1 MQIEDVIKKYTQIR
15 KSAKSRNKEFNLSLR
30 YVKNI
35 CEQTT
40 CAYSGESMSM
50 PKHCNDLEGISF
62 ERFDNSKGYVKG
74 NVIPV
79 KGEYNCYKSSMTLE
93 DIKKKINS
101 VNKEK
106 NEAISSITKFR
117 SKLII
122 NKKRLTQNPNN
133 KKLRNRV
140 NQQEKSLKNLEEQHE
155 RCIQKKDRSLRILNV
170 LYKAEER
177 FNKLSKYDKLKLY
190 LGISLDSSYKRVGKE
205 LYVLLC
211 DSLQR
216 RSRI

>member
-15 KSAKSRNKEFNLSLR
+15 KSAKSRNKEFNLTLR

-35 CEQTT
+35 CEQTK
-40 CAYSGESMSM
+40 CAYSGEAMEM
-50 PKHCNDLEGISF
+50 PKDVRDLEGISF
-62 ERFDNSKGYVKG
+62 ERFDNSKGYIKG

-79 KGEYNCYKSSMTLE
+79 KGTYNCYKSSMTLE
-93 DIKKKINS
+93 DIKKKIEY

-106 NEAISSITKFR
+106 TEAISSITKFKT
-117 SKLII
+117 KLIN
-122 NKKRLTQNPNN
+122 NKRNLSQHPNN
-133 KKLRNRV
+133 KNLRKNVMRR
-140 NQQEKSLKNLEEQHE
+140 EKALKNLEEEHE